1 MRASWVRPPPGSP
14 ISSYEEGKAWPK
26 SLPKHGEEDGDEERK
41 LVEIALSNFAL
52 VILEP
57 ERVDY
62 VELGVQPNQ
71 RTVYILSEGGEWRE
85 QIVVP

>member
-1 MRASWVRPPPGSP
+1 
-14 ISSYEEGKAWPK
+14 
-26 SLPKHGEEDGDEERK
+26 
-41 LVEIALSNFAL
+41 

-71 RTVYILSEGGEWRE
+71 RAVYILSEDGKWSE